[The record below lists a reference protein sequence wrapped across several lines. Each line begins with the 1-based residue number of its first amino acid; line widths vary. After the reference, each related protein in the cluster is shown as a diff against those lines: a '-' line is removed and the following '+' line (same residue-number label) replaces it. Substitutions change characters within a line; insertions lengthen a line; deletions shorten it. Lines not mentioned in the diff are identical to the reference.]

1 MLDAYVLAEF
11 EKRNRG
17 CERMFVLHLGDR
29 GFYAEVTTVY
39 RAMAFAL
46 ANELELVL
54 DCRDFSYAVE
64 QGWRDYFLPI
74 CREYEPALEPR
85 VAFHA
90 RYPLHGDPP
99 RTRELLPHAEKVRYF
114 RTEALELGFLT
125 LRGYENVLKALAAA
139 AFRLSPRA
147 ADAVARL
154 VDPLGLPDRYA
165 AVHGRRGDKV
175 GDEDRYYPTALY
187 LDRVPDLAAC
197 EGLFVMSDDHAFV
210 GEVEEVLRSRKLA
223 VPVHTLCPSERR
235 GFDVWKVRRG
245 ERYFDAGA
253 EAAPRTADYVFDE
266 TVQLLA
272 ETVVAARATSF
283 VSTQGSNV
291 GTLIRWLHP
300 APAHCPVL
308 GHHDLAPSA

>member
-1 MLDAYVLAEF
+1 MLDAYVLSEF

-17 CERMFVLHLGDR
+17 YERMFVLHLGDR

-54 DCRDFSYAVE
+54 DCSDFAYGVE
-64 QGWRDYFLPI
+64 QGWNDYFLPI
-74 CREYEPALEPR
+74 CREYEPAMEPH

-90 RYPLHGDPP
+90 RYPLHAEPP
-99 RTRELLPHAEKVRYF
+99 AARRLLPFAEKIRSF

-125 LRGYENVLKALAAA
+125 LRGYENVLKTLAAA

-147 ADAVARL
+147 AAAVDRR
-154 VDPLGLPDRYA
+154 VEPLGLPGRYA
-165 AVHGRRGDKV
+165 AVHARRGDKV

-187 LDRVPDLAAC
+187 LDRVPDLADC

-210 GEVEEVLRSRKLA
+210 GEIEEALRSRGLG
-223 VPVHTLCPSERR
+223 VRVHTLCPPERR
-235 GFDVWKVRRG
+235 GFDIWKVRRG
-245 ERYFDAGA
+245 ERYFDEGA
-253 EAAPRTADYVFDE
+253 EAAPRTADYVFEE

-283 VSTQGSNV
+283 VSTQLSNV

-300 APAHCPVL
+300 DPARCPEL
-308 GHHDLAPSA
+308 GHADLGPSA